1 MLQALLHLAATQPR
15 WLGGHVE
22 AYADLVTAE
31 AGIVASEWRHRVLLT
46 AIALCCA
53 GVGAV
58 LAGVALMLWAV
69 VPDAQIGAPWALFA
83 APLLPLLAALVCAV
97 GARRRGRESAM
108 ACLRQQVL
116 ADLQLLREVAAS

>member
-15 WLGGHVE
+15 WLAGHVE

-31 AGIVASEWRHRVLLT
+31 AGSIAADWRRRVLLG

-69 VPDAQIGAPWALFA
+69 VPDSQIGAPWALFA
-83 APLLPLLAALVCAV
+83 APSLPLLVALACAI
-97 GARRRGRESAM
+97 GARSGERESAM
-108 ACLRQQVL
+108 TCLRQQVQ
-116 ADLQLLREVAAS
+116 ADLMLLREVAAS